1 MDEFNYRYNWEYV
14 VKYRIPVTDET
25 RDVNV
30 EIYDRYSKN
39 MLLISNMSLQEIV
52 DLISDLWASWRNI
65 TKEEYERIINWEE

>member
-1 MDEFNYRYNWEYV
+1 MDEFNYRYNWECV

-52 DLISDLWASWRNI
+52 DLISDVWASWRNI
-65 TKEEYERIINWEE
+65 TKEEYERLVDNG